1 MICIIGDESRIG
13 FPIAAFFFAGFC
25 PCLPQQA
32 GGQYARRLRLF
43 RPGGLN
49 TPALFFAGF
58 CPTGNAPGGS
68 GYFALT
74 GSIRLRG
81 APHFPAGQLRRAVA
95 LLRRS
100 AMRAP
105 GSGYFALAGAM
116 RLLGA
121 PCGARFRSHQ
131 CIKFAASRYFLSDS
145 PIFDFN
151 SYLSIT
157 ALSNFDDSSS
167 HVRHASA
174 RIFSSP
180 EFMSRHVAQIL
191 AS

>member
-13 FPIAAFFFAGFC
+13 FPIAAFFSPAFA
-25 PCLPQQA
+25 LS
-32 GGQYARRLRLF
+32 
-43 RPGGLN
+43 
-49 TPALFFAGF
+49 
-58 CPTGNAPGGS
+58 GNAPGGF
-68 GYFALT
+68 GC
-74 GSIRLRG
+74 
-81 APHFPAGQLRRAVA
+81 
-95 LLRRS
+95 
-100 AMRAP
+100 
-105 GSGYFALAGAM
+105 FALAGAM
-116 RLLGA
+116 RLRFFSPAFALSGNA
-121 PCGARFRSHQ
+121 PAAPAISPLRAQYACAARRISLRVNCVALSPFCAEAQCGLRTPALPPLRAQCACAARFRPHQ

-157 ALSNFDDSSS
+157 ALSNFEDSSS